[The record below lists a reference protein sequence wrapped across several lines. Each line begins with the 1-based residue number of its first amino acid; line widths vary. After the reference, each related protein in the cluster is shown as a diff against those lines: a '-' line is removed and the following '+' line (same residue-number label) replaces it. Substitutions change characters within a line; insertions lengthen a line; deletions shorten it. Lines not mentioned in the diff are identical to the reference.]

1 MIGAQRATCHN
12 GRTDVRNKLERS
24 LRHHFSIHTTLC
36 CELRNYILKNLPF
49 RRYQFWGRNRPSAA
63 TTFPTSLMS
72 LTCSPMRWDFPLILR
87 HFTEPPYLHVAGSF
101 KAVLLEVQ
109 FILFR
114 SSHYFSICAEFV
126 CRLHCSFSPSLP
138 PSPPGRLRFKLEHL
152 FSSGGLKVGSKKARG
167 VVYLY

>member
-1 MIGAQRATCHN
+1 M
-12 GRTDVRNKLERS
+12 
-24 LRHHFSIHTTLC
+24 
-36 CELRNYILKNLPF
+36 RNYILKNLPF

-138 PSPPGRLRFKLEHL
+138 PPREITLQIGAFVLIRRVEGRKQKGPR
-152 FSSGGLKVGSKKARG
+152 SSLSLLVGTAHTVAIQCGKKR
-167 VVYLY
+167 